1 MKKNNK
7 LINIGLI
14 VGCIIFTLLVKFVD
28 VSNIGPNDSSVG
40 FSTINKLFHNI
51 IGVHMSVYKISEICG
66 YVPILIVVGYAV
78 VGALQLIKRKSLF
91 KVDKEILA
99 IGVFYVI
106 TLVIYIFFEKVII
119 NYRPTLIDGELE
131 ASYPSSHTIL
141 ALFMCGSAI
150 ILNRFRFKRIKAA
163 QYENSLAY
171 LFMGLVLFTR
181 IISGVHW
188 FSDILGGT
196 LISVTLLY
204 TFYNTLCYLKENKS

>member
-91 KVDKEILA
+91 KVDKDS
-99 IGVFYVI
+99 F
-106 TLVIYIFFEKVII
+106 
-119 NYRPTLIDGELE
+119 
-131 ASYPSSHTIL
+131 
-141 ALFMCGSAI
+141 
-150 ILNRFRFKRIKAA
+150 
-163 QYENSLAY
+163 
-171 LFMGLVLFTR
+171 
-181 IISGVHW
+181 
-188 FSDILGGT
+188 LG
-196 LISVTLLY
+196 
-204 TFYNTLCYLKENKS
+204 